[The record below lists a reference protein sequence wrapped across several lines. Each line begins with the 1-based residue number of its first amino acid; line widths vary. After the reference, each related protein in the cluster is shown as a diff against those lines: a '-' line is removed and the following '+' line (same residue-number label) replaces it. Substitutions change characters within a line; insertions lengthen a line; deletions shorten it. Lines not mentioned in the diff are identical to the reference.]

1 MDNENKYNNNNYYE
15 EENLNEENLKILEK
29 ELDDYLKDDELLY
42 NNEEHKQ
49 MDISDDNKEENE
61 ETLISL
67 NNQIET
73 LKNLLNDKR
82 DEIHKINNE
91 KNNLKLSLLQIQEE
105 MVSKNQEYQIQISQM
120 EEKANNAI
128 LSKED
133 SEKENKD
140 LNEKLNILK
149 NNKDSK
155 QMNEEFKSVI
165 SKLKSKMEENEL
177 NINKF
182 IIENTNLRKE
192 NEYLKEKYENEVNT
206 LKKNHKKEIENY
218 QKEINNLNLKLNDIF
233 NDLSH
238 NIYNKNKKNNLQLEN
253 KIHYYEKEINI
264 FNTEQYN
271 LESIIQKYKKENEE
285 QKSIIQLKD
294 KKLEKLELDYQDT
307 MNTLNDLK
315 NKIVFLEQ
323 NEEERDEKKK
333 EKNITLNNLINENE
347 KLKSQNNELKAYYQK
362 INQDITEANIIYIQK
377 KNEFYQQNLKKENKL
392 KEYRE
397 KIKSLKRTIDQLSN
411 NEKSTNSRYNTFNNN
426 IYSHRNINS
435 PFKYFSKTLS
445 TRKLKNNL
453 KKNSN
458 YSLNYELN
466 DDYSYIDFI
475 NKGRITKGRIINDDF
490 I

>member
-1 MDNENKYNNNNYYE
+1 
-15 EENLNEENLKILEK
+15 
-29 ELDDYLKDDELLY
+29 
-42 NNEEHKQ
+42 
-49 MDISDDNKEENE
+49 
-61 ETLISL
+61 
-67 NNQIET
+67 
-73 LKNLLNDKR
+73 
-82 DEIHKINNE
+82 
-91 KNNLKLSLLQIQEE
+91 
-105 MVSKNQEYQIQISQM
+105 
-120 EEKANNAI
+120 
-128 LSKED
+128 
-133 SEKENKD
+133 
-140 LNEKLNILK
+140 
-149 NNKDSK
+149 
-155 QMNEEFKSVI
+155 
-165 SKLKSKMEENEL
+165 
-177 NINKF
+177 
-182 IIENTNLRKE
+182 
-192 NEYLKEKYENEVNT
+192 
-206 LKKNHKKEIENY
+206 
-218 QKEINNLNLKLNDIF
+218 
-233 NDLSH
+233 
-238 NIYNKNKKNNLQLEN
+238 
-253 KIHYYEKEINI
+253 
-264 FNTEQYN
+264 
-271 LESIIQKYKKENEE
+271 
-285 QKSIIQLKD
+285 
-294 KKLEKLELDYQDT
+294 

-362 INQDITEANIIYIQK
+362 INQDITEANIIFLQK